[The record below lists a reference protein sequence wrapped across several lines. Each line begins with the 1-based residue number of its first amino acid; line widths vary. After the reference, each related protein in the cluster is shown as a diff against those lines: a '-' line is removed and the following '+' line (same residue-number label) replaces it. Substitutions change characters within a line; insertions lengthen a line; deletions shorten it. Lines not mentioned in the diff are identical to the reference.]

1 MKHLPYLRISC
12 LRSIIP
18 LTLVQ
23 LLGSWENNNT
33 LTMAVG
39 HVLTCSAIFV
49 VCCLYYDIGAWKWQ
63 NVTQSYFAVYHSDW
77 GQQNGS
83 FGGLFDADVSCVARR
98 IFRLQG
104 KNNVN
109 GTADSYGMESM
120 DEFYK
125 HSDKYLEGLIYC
137 TYRQESSYRITKSLI
152 STANSA
158 TDSHL

>member
-1 MKHLPYLRISC
+1 
-12 LRSIIP
+12 
-18 LTLVQ
+18 
-23 LLGSWENNNT
+23 
-33 LTMAVG
+33 MAVG

-120 DEFYK
+120 ESFTNIVISIWKVSYTARIAK
-125 HSDKYLEGLIYC
+125 KVATGLL
-137 TYRQESSYRITKSLI
+137 RV
-152 STANSA
+152 
-158 TDSHL
+158 